1 MKKKQAT
8 SLPVRRLH
16 CNESADIC
24 HATRR
29 SSCLATRCSSCLAT
43 ARCRARLGDSRFLEQ
58 RPHSPPASS
67 ITGCWSSPANTKPNS
82 TSTRVVFKERVQ
94 ILKSSRDKK
103 NICIPNNRR
112 SNSSLPQASHG
123 MEAPP
128 LSYPGQCL
136 KQVNR
141 QNKQGSAPKYLP
153 ILLKKRLWGTKAF
166 SNLICYTFTAFQQ
179 WTWWWVKWR
188 TRCVWC
194 AYLWGV
200 TMARIVSVGGKM
212 WRRLDFLTIFPLF
225 PPSIILYTQTPL
237 LHTCS
242 LVFHRIRNAK
252 KGALEREREP
262 T

>member
-16 CNESADIC
+16 CNESADVC
-24 HATRR
+24 HATRC

-67 ITGCWSSPANTKPNS
+67 ITRCRSSPANTKPNS
-82 TSTRVVFKERVQ
+82 TSIRVVFKERVQ
-94 ILKSSRDKK
+94 ILKAAGIK
-103 NICIPNNRR
+103 NNRR
-112 SNSSLPQASHG
+112 SNSSLPRASHG

-153 ILLKKRLWGTKAF
+153 MLLKEVMRHK
-166 SNLICYTFTAFQQ
+166 S
-179 WTWWWVKWR
+179 
-188 TRCVWC
+188 
-194 AYLWGV
+194 
-200 TMARIVSVGGKM
+200 
-212 WRRLDFLTIFPLF
+212 IF
-225 PPSIILYTQTPL
+225 
-237 LHTCS
+237 
-242 LVFHRIRNAK
+242 
-252 KGALEREREP
+252 
-262 T
+262 